1 MRYINATR
9 AIRSS
14 SQFAILD
21 FMKGKTPRQATPKPV
36 ARKRKS
42 ARGRPPAHEVA
53 MRAERLIDVATEVF
67 LEQGFKGASM
77 SEIARRAG
85 ASKQTL
91 YTRYPSKAALFAAL
105 VERKASHLFEAIGPL
120 GEGRSLRDTLV
131 HFGSELL
138 ELILSEE
145 ARGVHRVVI
154 AECMEFPELGELFWE
169 RGPGRT
175 RAMLANY
182 LRAQQKLGNI
192 QCGNPGCGD
201 PEQAVEI
208 FLGLLISAVS
218 LRAWLGLPPTF
229 VKTPAQRKAWAGRA
243 ADIFLAL
250 DAAPA
255 LNTPPHR
262 DAPVR

>member
-1 MRYINATR
+1 MKARTPGEATHEP
-9 AIRSS
+9 A
-14 SQFAILD
+14 
-21 FMKGKTPRQATPKPV
+21 

-42 ARGRPPAHEVA
+42 LRGRPPAHEVA
-53 MRAERLIDVATEVF
+53 TRAERLLDVATEVF

-91 YTRYPSKAALFAAL
+91 YARYPSKAALFAAL

-120 GEGRSLRDTLV
+120 GEGRTLRETLV
-131 HFGSELL
+131 HCGSEMLD
-138 ELILSEE
+138 LILSKD

-154 AECMEFPELGELFWE
+154 AECNEFPELGELFWD

-192 QCGNPGCGD
+192 QCGD
-201 PEQAVEI
+201 PEQAVEV
-208 FLGLLISAVS
+208 FLGLLVSGAS
-218 LRAWLGLPPTF
+218 LRAWLGLPALF
-229 VKTPAQRKAWAGRA
+229 VRLPAQRKAWVHFAV
-243 ADIFLAL
+243 DTFLA
-250 DAAPA
+250 AMEANA
-255 LNTPPHR
+255 RH
-262 DAPVR
+262 

>member
-1 MRYINATR
+1 MKARAPGEATH
-9 AIRSS
+9 
-14 SQFAILD
+14 
-21 FMKGKTPRQATPKPV
+21 KPA

-42 ARGRPPAHEVA
+42 LRGRPPAREVA
-53 MRAERLIDVATEVF
+53 TRAERLLDVATEVF

-91 YTRYPSKAALFAAL
+91 YARYPSKAALFAAL

-120 GEGRSLRDTLV
+120 GEGRTLRETLV
-131 HFGSELL
+131 HCGSELL
-138 ELILSEE
+138 ELIVTDD

-154 AECMEFPELGELFWE
+154 AECMEFPELGEIFWE

-192 QCGNPGCGD
+192 ECGD
-201 PEQAVEI
+201 PEQAVEVL
-208 FLGLLISAVS
+208 LGLIVSATS
-218 LRAWLGLPPTF
+218 LRAWLGLEAKSA
-229 VKTPAQRKAWAGRA
+229 KTQAQRKAWVSFAV
-243 ADIFLAL
+243 DIFLSAME
-250 DAAPA
+250 ANA
-255 LNTPPHR
+255 R
-262 DAPVR
+262 R

>member
-1 MRYINATR
+1 MKARAPGEATR
-9 AIRSS
+9 
-14 SQFAILD
+14 
-21 FMKGKTPRQATPKPV
+21 KPA

-42 ARGRPPAHEVA
+42 LRGRPPAREVA
-53 MRAERLIDVATEVF
+53 TRAERLLDVATEVF

-91 YTRYPSKAALFAAL
+91 YARYPSKAALFAAL

-120 GEGRSLRDTLV
+120 GEGRTLRETLV
-131 HFGSELL
+131 HCGSELL
-138 ELILSEE
+138 ELIVTDD

-154 AECMEFPELGELFWE
+154 AECMEFPELGEIFWE

-192 QCGNPGCGD
+192 ECGD

-208 FLGLLISAVS
+208 LLGLIVSATS
-218 LRAWLGLPPTF
+218 LRAWLGLEAKSA
-229 VKTPAQRKAWAGRA
+229 KTQAQRKAWVSFAV
-243 ADIFLAL
+243 DIFLSAME
-250 DAAPA
+250 ANA
-255 LNTPPHR
+255 R
-262 DAPVR
+262 R